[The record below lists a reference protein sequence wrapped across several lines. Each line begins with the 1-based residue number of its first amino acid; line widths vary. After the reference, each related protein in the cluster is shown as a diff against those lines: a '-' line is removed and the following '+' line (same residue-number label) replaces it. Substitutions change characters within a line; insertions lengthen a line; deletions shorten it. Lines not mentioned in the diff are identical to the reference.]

1 MRGFRRERSFAE
13 PCTEL
18 PAGVW
23 CDVAG
28 VVQMTSDG
36 SLLAALARL
45 IGAEHVLDAPPP
57 SSPYNSDMA
66 RRRGPQGRADA
77 VALPGSAQEVADV
90 VAWCYAHDV
99 PVVTRG
105 GGTGLLGGAVPS
117 AGGVVLSLERLRAVR
132 ELQPAL
138 WRMLPE
144 AGVRTSDVQR
154 LARENGLFFGPD
166 PGAAEQSQIGG
177 NVATNAGG
185 PHALKYGVTGSWVAG
200 VEAVLA
206 PGELVQL
213 GGWARKDV
221 AGYDL
226 KNLLIGSEGTLGV
239 ITAVRLRLRPAPE
252 ATLSAVV
259 FLRSPDPAVGCQAML
274 DVHAAG
280 IEPAAM
286 EFIDGATLALV
297 ADAYPHPEAFPRW
310 AAFALLIELDGS
322 QTDVESDYETMSA
335 LLGETY
341 GRDPADRTTPPQ
353 LVFARIPDDRAL
365 WRWRDGFNGVVGA
378 ARGGKVSEDVAFP
391 PERLGEGLVRFA
403 QIAAAHGLRSCA
415 WGHGGEGNVHATVLV
430 DPALE
435 AELDAA
441 EAVGAELFA
450 LVWELGGSIA
460 AEHGVGELKSGL
472 LAGQWGAPAVALH
485 EQIKRAFDPKG
496 LFNPGKKLARPRP
509 AEPHGRAGN

>member
-1 MRGFRRERSFAE
+1 MHR
-13 PCTEL
+13 
-18 PAGVW
+18 
-23 CDVAG
+23 D
-28 VVQMTSDG
+28 
-36 SLLAALARL
+36 LAAL

-57 SSPYNSDMA
+57 DSPYNADMA
-66 RRRGPQGRADA
+66 RRRGLRGRADA
-77 VALPGSAQEVADV
+77 VALPGTAHEVAEV
-90 VAWCYAHDV
+90 VGWCYAHDV
-99 PVVTRG
+99 PIVVRG

-132 ELQPAL
+132 ELEPAL

-252 ATLSAVV
+252 ARLALVAFMSDDA
-259 FLRSPDPAVGCQAML
+259 AAGCQAMQ
-274 DVHAAG
+274 DVPAAG

-297 ADAYPHPEAFPRW
+297 GGGYPGELPP
-310 AAFALLIELDGS
+310 AAGFALLIELDGS
-322 QTDVESDYETMSA
+322 RADVERDRAA
-335 LLGETY
+335 LLEVLGARP
-341 GRDPADRTTPPQ
+341 GAGADAAGAPAIEQFTDE
-353 LVFARIPDDRAL
+353 AAAAAL
-365 WRWRDGFNGVVGA
+365 WRWRDGFNGVVTA

-403 QIAAAHGLRSCA
+403 QIAARHGLGSCA

-430 DPALE
+430 DRARE

-441 EAVGAELFA
+441 EAVGAELFE

-460 AEHGVGELKSGL
+460 AEHGVGALKSGL
-472 LAGQWGAPAVALH
+472 LAGRWDARAVQLH
-485 EQIKRAFDPKG
+485 EEIKRAFDPKG
-496 LFNPGKKLARPRP
+496 LFNPGKKLARRAQAHRP
-509 AEPHGRAGN
+509 AGN